1 MTVMLTV
8 PEIIEK
14 IYQRA
19 HKCADDLGVSRPA
32 VSHWKATG
40 LFPARLVP
48 AIVLH
53 ARERGVAI
61 DIEDIPATE
70 QMRRRPEVAQ

>member
-1 MTVMLTV
+1 MLTV
-8 PEIIEK
+8 PDIIK
-14 IYQRA
+14 QVYQRA
-19 HKCADDLGVSRPA
+19 HKCADELGVSRPA

-53 ARERGVAI
+53 ARERGVDI
-61 DIEDIPATE
+61 DIEDVPATE
-70 QMRRRPEVAQ
+70 QITRREPAQ